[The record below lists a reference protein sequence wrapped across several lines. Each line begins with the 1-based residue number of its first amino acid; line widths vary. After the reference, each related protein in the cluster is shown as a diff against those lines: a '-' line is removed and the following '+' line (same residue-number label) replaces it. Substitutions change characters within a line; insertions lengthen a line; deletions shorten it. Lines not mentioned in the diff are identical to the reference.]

1 MKLPKIGDVIYVP
14 TILFICHGG
23 RAKVKAVRVDRRKR
37 HHISFDEFP
46 DELSW
51 EKYFRYRRPRDQLA
65 LKKQYGTERACQIN
79 LM

>member
-1 MKLPKIGDVIYVP
+1 MKLPKTGDVIYVP

-23 RAKVKAVRVDRRKR
+23 LAKVRGVRIDRRKR
-37 HHISFDEFP
+37 HHISFEEFP

-51 EKYFRYRRPRDQLA
+51 EKYFRCRTQKDMLA
-65 LKKQYGTERACQIN
+65 LKKQHGTERASPIN